1 MKYRVLLLALAL
13 VSVLLA
19 GCQTSVG
26 YKCTT
31 TITPAETKD
40 VSEDLYKVQIELT
53 RIQTSVTGHSKTV
66 ICSPTLACAPGQ
78 SAKIMVSDEQEES
91 GFFATVFIPEL
102 GTGGTTHCSVH
113 LKEKGQTKYL
123 SDFQLTLPAKPSPA
137 DG

>member
-1 MKYRVLLLALAL
+1 MKNRVLLLALAL

-19 GCQTSVG
+19 GCQTTVG

-40 VSEDLYKVQIELT
+40 ISETLYKVQIELT
-53 RIQTSVTGHSKTV
+53 RIRTSGASQSKTV
-66 ICSPTLACAPGQ
+66 ICSPTLACAPGE
-78 SAKIMVSDEQEES
+78 SAKITVSDEKEES

-102 GTGGTTHCSVH
+102 DAGGTTRCSVH

-123 SDFQLTLPAKPSPA
+123 SNFQLTLPDKPSPP
-137 DG
+137 GG